1 MLLNKT
7 QLPLRSPTNNC
18 YLRNN
23 GSMSFLQLYLL
34 LTSKLTESVCLSSFI
49 TAALFVLL
57 YRDMGIQCWTQGVEF
72 EMSFDIAASTRTQD
86 VDFMS
91 SF

>member
-1 MLLNKT
+1 
-7 QLPLRSPTNNC
+7 
-18 YLRNN
+18 
-23 GSMSFLQLYLL
+23 MSFLQLYLL

-91 SF
+91 SFERCD